1 MNGSFRLRPATSADA
16 DDIARVWHLAWIDG
30 HAGHVPREII
40 PHRGLDTFR
49 ARVPSRIA
57 TTTVATVGGAD
68 LVGFVTVTG
77 DELEQLFVAAEARGG
92 GVARALLGH
101 GEATIFAGHELAW
114 LAVATGNARA
124 RRFYERQGWEDRA
137 GLDYA
142 AEIPGGT
149 ILVPSRRYEK
159 RRQAGRCG

>member
-1 MNGSFRLRPATSADA
+1 MRDKGAWKLRPAAAGDVE
-16 DDIARVWHLAWIDG
+16 DIARVWHAAWLDG
-30 HAGHVPREII
+30 HAGHVPPSIL

-49 ARVPSRIA
+49 ARVPSRLA
-57 TTTVATVGGAD
+57 TTTVATLGGS

-77 DELEQLFVAAEARGG
+77 DELEQLFVAEEARGR
-92 GVARALLGH
+92 GVAAALLDH
-101 GEATIFAGHELAW
+101 GEATIFARHPIAW

-124 RRFYERQGWEDRA
+124 RRFYERRGWEDRA

-142 AEIPGGT
+142 AEIPGGS

-159 RRQAGRCG
+159 RRLGL